1 MIGLNIHIRLD
12 SDDRRYLPG
21 ESLTGRF
28 SIDGPE
34 HDTVRAA
41 EFSVLWYTTGKGEED
56 LAVHFF
62 ERFSHERISQLD
74 FRTPH
79 PFEIHLPFSPQS
91 YDGMIVKVCWCARL
105 RLFLPRGQEVVSEE
119 PFRLGEVQPTLM
131 N

>member
-1 MIGLNIHIRLD
+1 MIGLNIHIRLT

-28 SIDGPE
+28 FVEGPE

-41 EFSVLWYTTGKGEED
+41 EFSVLWYTAGKGEED

-62 ERFSHERISQLD
+62 ERFTHNRTGQLD
-74 FRTPH
+74 LRTPH
-79 PFEIHLPFSPQS
+79 PFEIRLPFSPQS
-91 YDGMIVKVCWCARL
+91 YDGMILKVCWCVRL
-105 RLFLPRGQEVVSEE
+105 RLFLPRGQEIVSEE
-119 PFRLGEVQPTLM
+119 TFRLGEIQPTTM

>member
-1 MIGLNIHIRLD
+1 MIGLNIHIRLT

-28 SIDGPE
+28 FVEGPA

-41 EFSVLWYTTGKGEED
+41 EFSVLWYTAGKGEED

-62 ERFSHERISQLD
+62 ERFTHNRTGQLD
-74 FRTPH
+74 LRTPH
-79 PFEIHLPFSPQS
+79 PFEIRLPFSPQS
-91 YDGMIVKVCWCARL
+91 YDGMILKVCWCVRL
-105 RLFLPRGQEVVSEE
+105 RLFLPRGQEIVSEE
-119 PFRLGEVQPTLM
+119 TFRLGEIQPTTM